1 VRVGINTGP
10 VVVGEIGSEL
20 AMEYTAMGD
29 AVGLAA
35 RMEQSAEPGSVQIA
49 EETYRCSCQ
58 IFII

>member
-1 VRVGINTGP
+1 M
-10 VVVGEIGSEL
+10 VGEIGSEL

-29 AVGLAA
+29 AVNLAA